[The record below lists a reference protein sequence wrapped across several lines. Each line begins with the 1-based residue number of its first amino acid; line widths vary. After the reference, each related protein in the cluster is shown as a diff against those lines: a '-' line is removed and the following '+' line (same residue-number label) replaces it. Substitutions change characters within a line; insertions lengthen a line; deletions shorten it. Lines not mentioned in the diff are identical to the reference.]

1 MWWILVEVRSPDTK
15 LFLVRIDPFPQNVAR
30 GAPLCTCL
38 ALHAHEIGSKPVTIT
53 TAATSAVVRTVGR
66 SLVASRDLLSVII
79 AERAGYARRKAGV
92 LHRMK
97 RIIQLP
103 FEVPIH
109 ASDHVV
115 LQ

>member
-1 MWWILVEVRSPDTK
+1 MRRILVEVRSSDPK
-15 LFLVRIDPFPQNVAR
+15 LFLVRIDPLPQNFAF
-30 GAPLCTCL
+30 GASLRTCR
-38 ALHAHEIGSKPVTIT
+38 ALHAHEISSKPVTIA

-66 SLVASRDLLSVII
+66 SLVAARDLLSVII
-79 AERAGYARRKAGV
+79 AECAGYARRKAGV
-92 LHRMK
+92 LHRVKGIM
-97 RIIQLP
+97 QLP